1 MRYLVTGGAGFIGSN
16 TVDELVRRGHSVV
29 VLDDLSS
36 SKEDNLAESRN
47 KISFIK
53 GSITDLEVV
62 RKAVHEAE
70 CVLHLAA
77 RTSVPRSVKDPI
89 ETNRINIDGTL
100 NVLVAARDARVKRV
114 VFAASSSAYGETPT
128 LPKVETMQPQ
138 PISPYGVTK
147 YVGELYGQTFGRC
160 YGLENVALR
169 YFNIFGPRQ
178 DPGSPYSGVLA
189 KFCTA
194 FLEDTQPVVF
204 GDGEQTRD
212 FTYVENAVVA
222 NLLACEAPNV
232 SGKVFNVG
240 VGGRISLN
248 GVLRELGKITGKA
261 LEAKYETLRDG
272 DIRDSQADISQARE
286 FLGYEPKVTFE
297 EGLARTFEWY
307 RVTQTRP
314 QVAGFESRITCQ
326 DFRVVWS
333 HRSAADHPAW
343 ARRSCSR
350 TTVAPAFFGPAR
362 PGSACLLRRV
372 HRSSSPSEWCRCCG
386 YRRAGFYP

>member
-36 SKEDNLAESRN
+36 GKEDNLTEVRN
-47 KISFIK
+47 KITFIK
-53 GSITDLEVV
+53 GSITDIEVV
-62 RKAVHEAE
+62 RKAMYEAE
-70 CVLHLAA
+70 YVLHLAA

-89 ETNRINIDGTL
+89 ETNKINIDGTL
-100 NVLVAARDARVKRV
+100 NVLVAAKELKVKRV

-128 LPKVETMQPQ
+128 LPKVESMQPR

-147 YVGELYGQTFGRC
+147 FVGELYGQTFGRC

-178 DPGSPYSGVLA
+178 DPSSPYSGVLA

-194 FLEDTQPVVF
+194 FLEDTQPLVF

-212 FTYVENAVVA
+212 FTYVENAVQA

-240 VGGRISLN
+240 VGGRVSLN
-248 GVLRELGKITGKA
+248 EVIRELGKITGKT
-261 LEAKYETLRDG
+261 LEAKYDPPRDG
-272 DIRDSQADISQARE
+272 DIRDSQADISQAQE
-286 FLGYEPKVTFE
+286 FLGYEPQVTFE

-307 RVTQTRP
+307 RETQ
-314 QVAGFESRITCQ
+314 AK
-326 DFRVVWS
+326 
-333 HRSAADHPAW
+333 AAVK
-343 ARRSCSR
+343 
-350 TTVAPAFFGPAR
+350 T
-362 PGSACLLRRV
+362 
-372 HRSSSPSEWCRCCG
+372 EK
-386 YRRAGFYP
+386 

>member
-1 MRYLVTGGAGFIGSN
+1 MRFVITGGAGFIGSN

-36 SKEDNLAESRN
+36 GKEENLAEIRN
-47 KISFIK
+47 KITLIK
-53 GSITDLEVV
+53 GSITDIEVV
-62 RKAVHEAE
+62 RKAMHEAE
-70 CVLHLAA
+70 YVIHLAA
-77 RTSVPRSVKDPI
+77 RTSVPKSVKDPI

-100 NVLVAARDARVKRV
+100 NVLVAARDARVKRI

-128 LPKVETMQPQ
+128 LPKIETMEPQ

-147 YVGELYGQTFGRC
+147 YVGELYAQTFGRC
-160 YGLENVALR
+160 YGLENVSLR

-178 DPGSPYSGVLA
+178 DPSSPYSGVLA

-194 FLEDTQPVVF
+194 FLEDTQPVIF

-261 LEAKYETLRDG
+261 LEAKYDPPRDG

-286 FLGYEPKVTFE
+286 CLDYDPQVSFE
-297 EGLARTFEWY
+297 KGLARTFEWY
-307 RVTQTRP
+307 RSIQTKMT
-314 QVAGFESRITCQ
+314 AKE
-326 DFRVVWS
+326 
-333 HRSAADHPAW
+333 
-343 ARRSCSR
+343 
-350 TTVAPAFFGPAR
+350 
-362 PGSACLLRRV
+362 
-372 HRSSSPSEWCRCCG
+372 
-386 YRRAGFYP
+386 

>member
-36 SKEDNLAESRN
+36 GKEDNLAEIRN
-47 KISFIK
+47 KITFIK
-53 GSITDLEVV
+53 GSITDIEVV
-62 RKAVHEAE
+62 RKAMHEAE
-70 CVLHLAA
+70 YVLHLAA

-89 ETNRINIDGTL
+89 ETNKINIDGTL
-100 NVLVAARDARVKRV
+100 NVLVAAKELKVKRV

-147 YVGELYGQTFGRC
+147 FVGELYGQTFGRC
-160 YGLENVALR
+160 YGLENVSLR

-178 DPGSPYSGVLA
+178 DPSSPYSGVLA

-204 GDGEQTRD
+204 GDGEQSRD
-212 FTYVENAVVA
+212 FTYVENAVQA

-240 VGGRISLN
+240 VGGRVSLN
-248 GVLRELGKITGKA
+248 EVLRELGKITGKS
-261 LEAKYETLRDG
+261 LEAKYDPPRDG
-272 DIRDSQADISQARE
+272 DIRDSQADISQAKE
-286 FLGYEPKVTFE
+286 FLGYHPQVSFE
-297 EGLARTFEWY
+297 DGLARTFEWY
-307 RVTQTRP
+307 RETQTK
-314 QVAGFESRITCQ
+314 
-326 DFRVVWS
+326 
-333 HRSAADHPAW
+333 AAAK
-343 ARRSCSR
+343 
-350 TTVAPAFFGPAR
+350 T
-362 PGSACLLRRV
+362 
-372 HRSSSPSEWCRCCG
+372 EK
-386 YRRAGFYP
+386 

>member
-36 SKEDNLAESRN
+36 GKEDSLAEVRN
-47 KISFIK
+47 KITFIK
-53 GSITDLEVV
+53 GSITDIEVV
-62 RKAVHEAE
+62 RKAMHEAE
-70 CVLHLAA
+70 YVLHLGA

-89 ETNRINIDGTL
+89 ETNKINIDGTL
-100 NVLVAARDARVKRV
+100 NVLVAAKELKVKRV

-147 YVGELYGQTFGRC
+147 FVGELYGQTFGRC

-169 YFNIFGPRQ
+169 YFNIFGSRQ
-178 DPGSPYSGVLA
+178 DPSSPYSGVLA

-194 FLEDTQPVVF
+194 FLEDTPPVVF

-212 FTYVENAVVA
+212 FTHVENAVQA

-240 VGGRISLN
+240 FGGRVSLN
-248 GVLRELGKITGKA
+248 EVLRELGKITGKT
-261 LEAKYETLRDG
+261 LEAKYEPPREG

-286 FLGYEPKVTFE
+286 FLGYSPQVSFE

-307 RVTQTRP
+307 RETQ
-314 QVAGFESRITCQ
+314 AK
-326 DFRVVWS
+326 
-333 HRSAADHPAW
+333 AAVK
-343 ARRSCSR
+343 
-350 TTVAPAFFGPAR
+350 T
-362 PGSACLLRRV
+362 
-372 HRSSSPSEWCRCCG
+372 EK
-386 YRRAGFYP
+386 